1 MPWDGANGLL
11 PGRGVPV
18 RRSRGPAPPGVAE
31 PAPGVPGRAGG
42 RLGVGPEAVPP
53 GRGAE
58 VDGRWS
64 CRATGAGVD
73 GRGSPGRGPLG
84 VELRVTGAGGPP
96 GVGGADGAG
105 AFRVDGAE
113 LWDGDG
119 GVRVDGA
126 EVSACVRADGADGA
140 GVRFGADGVAGVRVD
155 GADGPGVRVDGP
167 ADGRGAVLSARTGAD
182 GRGAL
187 GVAEVVEVL
196 GVAGAPFET
205 AGADGAGRGVGAG
218 ASAAGASFSLR
229 RRITG
234 ASRVDEGDLTNSP
247 MSFAIERTALL
258 STPSSLASS

>member
-1 MPWDGANGLL
+1 M
-11 PGRGVPV
+11 
-18 RRSRGPAPPGVAE
+18 
-31 PAPGVPGRAGG
+31 
-42 RLGVGPEAVPP
+42 PP

-64 CRATGAGVD
+64 CRATGAGVE

-96 GVGGADGAG
+96 GVGGADGVG

-113 LWDGDG
+113 LCEAEG
-119 GVRVDGA
+119 GIRVDGA

-155 GADGPGVRVDGP
+155 GADGGAGVRVDGP
-167 ADGRGAVLSARTGAD
+167 ADGRGAVLSARTGAA

-187 GVAEVVEVL
+187 GVAEGVVVL
-196 GVAGAPFET
+196 GAAGAPFET
-205 AGADGAGRGVGAG
+205 AGADGAGRGAG
-218 ASAAGASFSLR
+218 ASAGASFSLR